1 MKQVVIN
8 AAVLTISDSRVP
20 VADGISPDK
29 TSGCAMALSA
39 EVAAEDVSGRLLMEL
54 LENEGFNVGFYGVVR
69 DEVDEISRAIRD
81 LAERDDINLI
91 LTTGGTGISPRDV
104 TPEATRAVIE
114 TEIPGI
120 AEAMRIQTLHKTP
133 FAMLSRG
140 LAGLCNRKMVVN
152 LPGSPKGVRECF
164 EAIRPVLEH
173 SIAIIA
179 GGGHE

>member
-1 MKQVVIN
+1 MNQVVIN
-8 AAVLTISDSRVP
+8 AAVLTISDSRAP
-20 VADGISPDK
+20 ILDGKSPDK
-29 TSGCAMALSA
+29 TNGCAKASSA
-39 EVAAEDVSGRLLMEL
+39 EAAAEDVSGRLLAEL
-54 LENEGFNVGFYGVVR
+54 LEKEGFKVCFYGVVR
-69 DEVDEISRAIRD
+69 DEKDEISRAIRD

-120 AEAMRIQTLHKTP
+120 AEAMRILTIPKTP

-173 SIAIIA
+173 SIAMIA

>member
-29 TSGCAMALSA
+29 TSGCAMASSA

-54 LENEGFNVGFYGVVR
+54 LEN
-69 DEVDEISRAIRD
+69 EVDEISRAIRD